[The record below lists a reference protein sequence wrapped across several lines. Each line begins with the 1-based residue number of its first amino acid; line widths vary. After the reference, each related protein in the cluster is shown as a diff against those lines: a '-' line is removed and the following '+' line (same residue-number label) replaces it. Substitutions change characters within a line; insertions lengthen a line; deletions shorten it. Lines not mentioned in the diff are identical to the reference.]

1 MTHGWIS
8 TISGVADYEDF
19 KNPLKDVNSVHL

>member
-1 MTHGWIS
+1 MTRGWIS